1 MLVKLSGSI
10 VRCVYQTTFQ
20 QDQLY
25 RLQDMSSRILL
36 LVAAIL
42 RTSIEIE
49 IGVRYQPCE
58 YEHLHECDQGLWLA
72 SMLITKILT
81 WEYIV
86 VSFRYLTKE

>member
-58 YEHLHECDQGLWLA
+58 YEHPHECDQGFVA
-72 SMLITKILT
+72 GFDAHHEDPNMGV
-81 WEYIV
+81 YCGV
-86 VSFRYLTKE
+86 FQVPN